1 MERNEIPRKKRKF
14 NVIDLAVLIVLIGLL
29 AFAAY
34 RFFGGSGGKAATGSG
49 EPYRITFLCNETP
62 EKVAD
67 MIALGEPVTDDS
79 CYMDLGKVVDFRI
92 DEARVYTTA
101 SDGKVTV
108 SGKPGY
114 KSAYVTVEAEAVP
127 EENCSYVTGWALGC
141 GHSMVIRVGYAKLY
155 VWVYD
160 MTPVNAK

>member
-1 MERNEIPRKKRKF
+1 
-14 NVIDLAVLIVLIGLL
+14 
-29 AFAAY
+29 
-34 RFFGGSGGKAATGSG
+34 
-49 EPYRITFLCNETP
+49 
-62 EKVAD
+62 

-127 EENCSYVTGWALGC
+127 EENCIYVTGWALGC